1 MLSVG
6 VSPHDE
12 FFSEL
17 LGKTCIKICFK
28 KTGLRVTKVYS
39 YRKINKLNK
48 LTHDCFSITYIVV
61 STKELEKI
69 LYLILFTFVR

>member
-1 MLSVG
+1 MSYACCMLSVG

-17 LGKTCIKICFK
+17 LGQTCIKICFK

-39 YRKINKLNK
+39 YRKSNK
-48 LTHDCFSITYIVV
+48 LTHNCFSITYIVV
-61 STKELEKI
+61 STKELEKYYI
-69 LYLILFTFVR
+69 